1 MKTLII
7 DDEAPGREA
16 LAHYVGRY
24 CENLEVVGSADGIKS
39 ALLLIKE
46 HRPDLL
52 FLDIEMPYGNGFDL
66 LEQLPEDY
74 QPQVVFVT
82 AFEQYALQALRASA
96 AHYLLKPIVIDEL
109 IEAVERVKTRMGM
122 GEQAATQQ
130 LLQQRNKLAGPKGPE
145 RLALPLI
152 DGLELVQV
160 SSITHL
166 RAADNFTEFHVTDG
180 RRLLICRKLSFYAD
194 LLKAAGFYRLHRS
207 TVVNLAEIQRY
218 VRGGGGAVILRDGT
232 ELSVAKNRRAGL
244 LELFAGG

>member
-24 CENLEVVGSADGIKS
+24 CQDLNIVGLADGIKS
-39 ALLLIKE
+39 GLALIDQY
-46 HRPDLL
+46 RPEVL

-66 LEQLPEDY
+66 LEKLPKDY
-74 QPQVVFVT
+74 HPQVVFVT

-109 IEAVERVKTRMGM
+109 IEAVDRVKDRVWMKG
-122 GEQAATQQ
+122 QVATHQ
-130 LLQQRNKLAGPKGPE
+130 LLQQRELLAGPQGPE

-160 SSITHL
+160 ADISYL
-166 RAADNFTEFHVTDG
+166 RAADNFTQFHLADG
-180 RRLLICRKLSFYAD
+180 RRLMICRKLSFYAD
-194 LLKAAGFYRLHRS
+194 LLQAAGFYRLHRS
-207 TVVNLAEIQRY
+207 TVVNISSVQRY
-218 VRGGGGAVILRDGT
+218 VRGGGGTVVLADGT